1 MAFEL
6 SRLIMNLLKHTKP
19 IEAEFDALRREIRS
33 NNISFQKKVDQLQ
46 QSNIE
51 TERSLSNSL
60 NTSINTV
67 IADQQ
72 VINDTLSDQI
82 QTIIATPDDPPP
94 TEYYVPI
101 TGAFIIGDGLTEG
114 DWKIIVDGTKLQF
127 QRLESSVWTVKGE
140 FA

>member
-1 MAFEL
+1 
-6 SRLIMNLLKHTKP
+6 MNLLKHTKP

-94 TEYYVPI
+94 TNYYVPAD
-101 TGAFIIGDGLTEG
+101 GAYYLGDGTTEG
-114 DWKIIVDGTKLQF
+114 DWRIIRNGNDLEM
-127 QRLESSVWTVKGE
+127 QRLESGIWQMKAR
-140 FA
+140 F

>member
-1 MAFEL
+1 
-6 SRLIMNLLKHTKP
+6 MNLLKHTKP

-33 NNISFQKKVDQLQ
+33 NNISFQKKVDQL
-46 QSNIE
+46 SKENIL
-51 TERSLSNSL
+51 TENSL
-60 NTSINTV
+60 NNT
-67 IADQQ
+67 IATQQ
-72 VINDTLSDQI
+72 VINNTLSDQI

-114 DWKIIVDGTKLQF
+114 DWKIVVDGTKLQF

-140 FA
+140 FS

>member
-33 NNISFQKKVDQLQ
+33 NNISFQKKVEQL
-46 QSNIE
+46 SKENIS
-51 TERSLSNSL
+51 TENSL
-60 NTSINTV
+60 NNT
-67 IADQQ
+67 ISTQK
-72 VINDTLSDQI
+72 VINSTLSDQI

-114 DWKIIVDGTKLQF
+114 DWKIVVDGTKLQF